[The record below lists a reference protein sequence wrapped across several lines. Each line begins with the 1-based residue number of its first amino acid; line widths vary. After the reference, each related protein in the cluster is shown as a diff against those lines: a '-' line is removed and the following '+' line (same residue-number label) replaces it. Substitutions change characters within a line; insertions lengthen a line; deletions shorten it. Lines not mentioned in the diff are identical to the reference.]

1 MKKKII
7 FTGIIILLIII
18 VITVIKSLS
27 QDNNNAPFVETEKV
41 HTQAITTEV
50 SATGTVALADS
61 NRFYSSSAATIKEIY
76 IKEGDAVKKGQT
88 LFTYNEKALDDL
100 ENQLAAAK
108 LDIKSNEVALKSVNI
123 EIDESKLKEYSANI
137 NQCDT
142 NIEAINYK
150 IEQLDIQIK
159 QSEYD
164 LTKAKEDYDNDKLLY
179 NSGGLS
185 LDELKNSENEYNQR
199 FNDLELLKSQKKS
212 EFLSLNT
219 EKANKEVE
227 QAKYNQLINQNNTS
241 EVKNKREAQNIAVQ
255 QSKLKA
261 EQLQTEINKFKTKE
275 TAPCDGIIINLQD
288 DFMSGSAVSEGT
300 YLFEIADENTIVNLD
315 VPEYDMQNIAL
326 NQPVTITYDG
336 FESELKGTVTKI
348 YPTAEKKIINNSEKN
363 VVTVQVTVTNK
374 ANLNLGFNVEGKIVT
389 NTNEN
394 AVVIPVS
401 SYLTDNTGKDYV
413 YIVNNSNVLEK
424 KYITIK
430 TFDNMY
436 IEIEGLN
443 IGENVVNTPDETLI
457 SEGMTVSIAEAN
469 NND

>member
-7 FTGIIILLIII
+7 LTGVITLLVVIIIFI
-18 VITVIKSLS
+18 IKSLS
-27 QDNNNAPFVETEKV
+27 SGNNNIPVVEAEKV
-41 HTQAITTEV
+41 HTQPITTEV

-61 NRFYSSSAATIKEIY
+61 NRFYSSSTATIKEIH
-76 IKEGDAVKKGQT
+76 IKEGDIVKKGQS

-100 ENQLAAAK
+100 KNQLAAAK

-123 EIDESKLKEYSANI
+123 EIDKGQLKEYSANI

-164 LTKAKEDYDNDKLLY
+164 LNKAKEDYNNNTLLY

-185 LDELKNSENEYNQR
+185 LDELKSSENEYNQKL
-199 FNDLELLKSQKKS
+199 NDLELLKSQKKS
-212 EFLSLNT
+212 EQLSLNT
-219 EKANKEVE
+219 EKANKEVA

-241 EVKNKREAQNIAVQ
+241 EIKNKKEAQNVALQ

-261 EQLQTEINKFKTKE
+261 EQLQTEINKFKTEE
-275 TAPCDGIIINLQD
+275 TAPCDGIIINLQE

-326 NQPVTITYDG
+326 NQPVTLTYDG
-336 FESELKGTVTKI
+336 FEGELKGTVTKI
-348 YPTAEKKIINNSEKN
+348 YPTAEKKTINNSEKN
-363 VVTVQVTVTNK
+363 VVTVQVTVTDK

-413 YIVNNSNVLEK
+413 YVVNDSNILEK

-430 TFDNMY
+430 AFDNMY
-436 IEIEGLN
+436 IEIEGLK
-443 IGENVVNTPDETLI
+443 IGENVVNTPDETII
-457 SEGMTVSIAEAN
+457 SEGMTVSTTEAN